1 MRHDTLPERCSIINQ
16 REAAKDTEAP
26 HRHSSAELRIVRD
39 MRASHQ
45 QTILTNNRRPN
56 DSLMYLDKL
65 ANTRTIT
72 NHNALSAMR
81 RPDTTRIRSAMLRRR
96 THHRIRAN
104 VDTITD
110 RERPRQDR
118 RLKHLTIST
127 NDYLAMRLVN
137 DHRAASTI

>member
-1 MRHDTLPERCSIINQ
+1 
-16 REAAKDTEAP
+16 
-26 HRHSSAELRIVRD
+26 

>member
-1 MRHDTLPERCSIINQ
+1 
-16 REAAKDTEAP
+16 
-26 HRHSSAELRIVRD
+26 
-39 MRASHQ
+39 
-45 QTILTNNRRPN
+45 
-56 DSLMYLDKL
+56 MYLDKL

-81 RPDTTRIRSAMLRRR
+81 RPDTTRIRAAMLRRR
-96 THHRIRAN
+96 ANNRIRAN

-137 DHRAASTI
+137 DHAASRI

>member
-1 MRHDTLPERCSIINQ
+1 
-16 REAAKDTEAP
+16 
-26 HRHSSAELRIVRD
+26 

-72 NHNALSAMR
+72 NDNALSAMR
-81 RPDTTRIRSAMLRRR
+81 RPDTTRIRAAMLRRR

-118 RLKHLTIST
+118 RLKHLTISPD
-127 NDYLAMRLVN
+127 DYLAMRLVN